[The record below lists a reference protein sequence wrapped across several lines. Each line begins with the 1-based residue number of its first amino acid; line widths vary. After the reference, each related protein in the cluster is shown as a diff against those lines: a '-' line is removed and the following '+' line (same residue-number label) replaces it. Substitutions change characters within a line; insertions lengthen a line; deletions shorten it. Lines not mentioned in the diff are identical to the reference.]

1 MKGTHEFLTIKQSI
15 EASMEAMRTLLG
27 KVQGEVDTLEQQKAV
42 LAVEV
47 QNITRGL
54 EPARKEAAG
63 QQAEVDKAY
72 ERSRQARVG
81 ADAEIAKIKADVEHW
96 EKKKVTAKAEA
107 EAEHTKVMLAKQNE
121 LDVLEEK
128 IANAEKKIRDLKNK
142 IAKDL

>member
-1 MKGTHEFLTIKQSI
+1 MKGTHEFLTIKQSL

-27 KVQGEVDTLEQQKAV
+27 KVQSEVDTLEQQKAV

-63 QQAEVDKAY
+63 QQAEVEKAY
-72 ERSRQARVG
+72 ERSRQARVE

-96 EKKKVTAKAEA
+96 EKKNGLSPLVAKNNGNRRLQA
-107 EAEHTKVMLAKQNE
+107 
-121 LDVLEEK
+121 
-128 IANAEKKIRDLKNK
+128 ILKRLLTPTVDIQK
-142 IAKDL
+142 LCFFPISSSSQAQGLT